1 MRSTITSVL
10 LGLILTTSSAFAQ
23 VTDFKHFG
31 NFKHMVH
38 SGDTSGKVAL
48 DDVQQGTGVW
58 GVGALAGL
66 KGEIIQV
73 DGKVLVSLG
82 TDPDGTVH
90 ASSTGDSAV
99 LWASG
104 KVTDWQSIVVPND
117 MSQAEFEQ
125 FVTDQAQS
133 AGLNM
138 SEPFIFRVTGD
149 YTHLIWHVVTGEK
162 PAAGSN
168 TSAGHGGASN
178 HGGHGGHGA
187 GHANQQS
194 GMKSFRNP
202 QASGQMVGVYSGD
215 ALEGVVSHPG
225 EKFHVHYI
233 DNDNTVSGH
242 VDQYSVKSG
251 SLVWLPKLAALPT
264 TTSNHQPHGQEHHHA
279 PYAGFQNRDIKAL
292 SQQQVDDLK
301 AGRGMSLALPAE
313 LNGYPGPSHSL
324 ELASQLQLTNEQ
336 KSKLQALFKSMSAQ
350 AKALGLEVIEA
361 ERRLDELFKKKIVTA
376 ENLSQA
382 TLAAA
387 QAQAKLRAAHLRYH
401 LDTVEILDAKQVQK
415 YNELRGYQ

>member
-1 MRSTITSVL
+1 
-10 LGLILTTSSAFAQ
+10 
-23 VTDFKHFG
+23 
-31 NFKHMVH
+31 
-38 SGDTSGKVAL
+38 
-48 DDVQQGTGVW
+48 
-58 GVGALAGL
+58 
-66 KGEIIQV
+66 
-73 DGKVLVSLG
+73 
-82 TDPDGTVH
+82 
-90 ASSTGDSAV
+90 
-99 LWASG
+99 
-104 KVTDWQSIVVPND
+104 
-117 MSQAEFEQ
+117 
-125 FVTDQAQS
+125 
-133 AGLNM
+133 M

-149 YTHLIWHVVTGEK
+149 YAQLIWHVVTGEK

-168 TSAGHGGASN
+168 TSAGHGG
-178 HGGHGGHGA
+178 GHAGHGA

-194 GMKSFRNP
+194 GMKLFRNP

-233 DNDNTVSGH
+233 DNDNTVSGY

-251 SLVWLPKLAALPT
+251 SLVWLPKLASLPT
-264 TTSNHQPHGQEHHHA
+264 TTSNHQSHGQQNHHA

-324 ELASQLQLTNEQ
+324 ELADQMQLTDDQ
-336 KSKLQALFKSMSAQ
+336 KSKLDALFKSMSAQ
-350 AKALGLEVIEA
+350 AKAFGLEVIEA
-361 ERRLDELFKKKIVTA
+361 ERKLDELFKQKTVTA
-376 ENLSQA
+376 ENLAQA

-401 LDTVEILDAKQVQK
+401 LDTVEILTEQQIQAYMK
-415 YNELRGYQ
+415 LRGYQ

>member
-1 MRSTITSVL
+1 
-10 LGLILTTSSAFAQ
+10 
-23 VTDFKHFG
+23 
-31 NFKHMVH
+31 MVH
-38 SGDTSGKVAL
+38 SDDTSGKVAL
-48 DDVQQGTGVW
+48 SDIQKGSGFW

-73 DGKVLVSLG
+73 DGQVLVSLG

-90 ASSTGDSAV
+90 APSDGDSAV

-104 KVTDWQSIVVPND
+104 KVTDWQSIAVPSN

-149 YTHLIWHVVTGEK
+149 YAHLIWHVVTGDK
-162 PAAGSN
+162 PGADNNS
-168 TSAGHGGASN
+168 SVGHGNALS
-178 HGGHGGHGA
+178 HGGHNH
-187 GHANQQS
+187 GHANKQS
-194 GMKSFRNP
+194 GMKLFRNP

-251 SLVWLPKLAALPT
+251 ALLWLPTVASSPT
-264 TTSNHQPHGQEHHHA
+264 TKSNHLSHGQQHNHA

-301 AGRGMSLALPAE
+301 AGRGMS
-313 LNGYPGPSHSL
+313 
-324 ELASQLQLTNEQ
+324 
-336 KSKLQALFKSMSAQ
+336 
-350 AKALGLEVIEA
+350 
-361 ERRLDELFKKKIVTA
+361 
-376 ENLSQA
+376 
-382 TLAAA
+382 
-387 QAQAKLRAAHLRYH
+387 
-401 LDTVEILDAKQVQK
+401 
-415 YNELRGYQ
+415 